1 MVEVPDCIVL
11 DFETRPIQQRPHYPP
26 RACGVA
32 IEWPGEQ
39 PFYMAADHPT
49 ENNCTPQAMKGEVA
63 RAMASP
69 LPKLFFNAKFDLAV
83 CYETLSLP
91 KLPWQQVHDAMFL
104 AFLCD
109 PHSRALGLKP
119 MAASWLDMPAD
130 ERNELDEWIMAHSD
144 TLLQT
149 YQWNKKSDGQ
159 RKITKSQCG
168 AWIFATPGKL
178 AGNYAIGDIART
190 KGLFNEMWPL
200 VQAHGMGAAY
210 DRERRLLPIL
220 MENEE
225 TGIRTD
231 LARLQSDT
239 EGYGN
244 TLNFVE
250 EWLRREL
257 RASGLNF
264 DADADVSALLL
275 ERGIVPLDNWQ
286 TTDSGKLSMSK
297 DNLLPEHFSGPN
309 GAAIASA
316 LGYRNRLKTCLTMFL
331 QPWERQASLR
341 GGMISTNWNQTR
353 GGDSG
358 GTRTGR
364 PSTSDPNLLNIS
376 KKWDGRDDGYIHPSF
391 LEVAPLPLCRTYILP
406 DEDEVF
412 LHRDFDGQEMRVFA
426 HFESGAL
433 HAAFNADP
441 ALDPHAMIG
450 DEMQRVLDMTFGKD
464 IRVLERTKVKT
475 LNFQG
480 LYGGGVPALQRK
492 LRCSAQEAKELKAF
506 HNAALPGR
514 VITNEEIK
522 RITGRGEPI
531 RTWGGR
537 LYYPEPPGA
546 DGRSK
551 VYKLINYVTQ
561 GSAADLT
568 KEVLIEWHEA
578 KARTARFLVT
588 VYDEINI
595 SAPQGTIAVQQMKLL
610 KDVMEEDRLSVP
622 MRSSPK
628 HGLTWG
634 DAKKCPPEMGCLLC
648 K

>member
-1 MVEVPDCIVL
+1 MTTAPDCIVI
-11 DFETRPIQQRPHYPP
+11 DFETWPIQQRPNYPP
-26 RACGVA
+26 RPCGVA
-32 IEWPGEQ
+32 IEWPGDEA
-39 PFYMAADHPT
+39 FYMAADHPI
-49 ENNCTPQAMKGEVA
+49 ENNCTPQEMKGEVA
-63 RAMASP
+63 RALASP

-83 CYETLSLP
+83 CYETMGLP
-91 KLPWQQVHDAMFL
+91 KLPWHQVHDAMFL
-104 AFLCD
+104 AFLAD

-119 MAASWLDMPAD
+119 MAASWLDMPAE
-130 ERNELDEWIMAHSD
+130 ERNELDEWIMRHSD

-149 YQWNKKSDGQ
+149 YPWNKTKEGQ

-178 AGNYAIGDIART
+178 AGNYAIGDIVRT
-190 KGLFNEMWPL
+190 KGLFAEMWPL
-200 VQAHGMGAAY
+200 IQDNGMGAAY

-225 TGIRTD
+225 TGIRTN
-231 LARLQSDT
+231 LAKLQADT

-244 TLNFVE
+244 TLAYVE
-250 EWLRREL
+250 DWLRREL

-264 DADADVSALLL
+264 DADKDMAAVLL

-286 TTDSGKLSMSK
+286 TTDSGQMSMSK
-297 DNLLPEHFSGPN
+297 DNLLPEHFTGPN

-316 LGYRNRLKTCLTMFL
+316 LGYRNRLKTCLTMFME
-331 QPWERQASLR
+331 PWTRQASLR

-376 KKWDGRDDGYIHPSF
+376 KKWDGRDDGYIHPDF
-391 LEVAPLPLCRTYILP
+391 LEVAPLPLCRTYIMP

-426 HFESGAL
+426 HGESGDLYDQFRA
-433 HAAFNADP
+433 NP
-441 ALDPHAMIG
+441 NLDPHAFIG
-450 DEMQRVLDMTFGKD
+450 DELNRVARRE
-464 IRVLERTKVKT
+464 IERTKVKT

-480 LYGGGVPALQRK
+480 LYGGGIPALQRK
-492 LRCSAQEAKELKAF
+492 LRCSAAEAKELKAF

-514 VITNEEIK
+514 VVMNEEIK
-522 RITGRGEPI
+522 RIVGRGDPI

-537 LYYPEPPGA
+537 LYFPEPPGP
-546 DGRSK
+546 DNRSK
-551 VYKLINYVTQ
+551 VYKLINYWTQ

-595 SAPQGTIAVQQMKLL
+595 SAPQGAIAVQQMKLL

-628 HGLTWG
+628 HGPTWG
-634 DAKKCPPEMGCLLC
+634 DSKKCPPEKGCPLC
-648 K
+648 A